1 MIKKKKKGLGRGLS
15 ALFGDEKSENKPK
28 TKNIASNTKALIG
41 DLTRNPYQPRQ
52 IFNEEKL
59 EELANSI
66 KKNGVIQPVAV
77 RLDKSNETKYQ
88 IVAGERRWLAA
99 QRAGLHEI
107 PIVILDIDDNE
118 SLEVAIVENI
128 QRDDLNV
135 IEEAN
140 KFAGGIDIFCSN
152 AGIIG
157 VPGFMEASVE
167 DWNNMWSVNVM
178 SHIHAAKH
186 VLPQMLERGEGY
198 LVNTSSAAGL
208 LTQIG
213 AAGYAVTKNA
223 AVSFAEWIKIT
234 YGEKGIG
241 VSCLC
246 PQAVRTAMT
255 AGGPGVAG
263 VDGMLEPG
271 VVAQDVL
278 DAIKEEKFLILPHK
292 EVAEYVKRKGNDRDR

>member
-1 MIKKKKKGLGRGLS
+1 MRIK
-15 ALFGDEKSENKPK
+15 NKRIIV
-28 TKNIASNTKALIG
+28 TGGASGIGKALCEAFHASGAKSIVVVDMNYEDAKKTADSIG
-41 DLTRNPYQPRQ
+41 GFAIR
-52 IFNEEKL
+52 
-59 EELANSI
+59 AN
-66 KKNGVIQPVAV
+66 VAV
-77 RLDKSNETKYQ
+77 E
-88 IVAGERRWLAA
+88 E
-99 QRAGLHEI
+99 
-107 PIVILDIDDNE
+107 DI
-118 SLEVAIVENI
+118 
-128 QRDDLNV
+128 QNV

-140 KFAGGIDIFCSN
+140 QFAGGIDIFCSN

-157 VPGFMEASVE
+157 VPGFMEASFE

-198 LVNTSSAAGL
+198 LVNTASAAGL

-263 VDGMLEPG
+263 VDGMLEPD

-292 EVAEYVKRKGNDRDR
+292 EVAEYVKRKGNDRDRWILGMQRLQKQYEDFFDSYGKDN

>member
-1 MIKKKKKGLGRGLS
+1 MRIK
-15 ALFGDEKSENKPK
+15 NKRIIV
-28 TKNIASNTKALIG
+28 TGGASGIGKALCEAFHASGAKSIVVVDMNYEDAKKTADSIG
-41 DLTRNPYQPRQ
+41 GLAIRANVAV
-52 IFNEEKL
+52 EEDIQ
-59 EELANSI
+59 N
-66 KKNGVIQPVAV
+66 VIQ
-77 RLDKSNETKYQ
+77 
-88 IVAGERRWLAA
+88 
-99 QRAGLHEI
+99 
-107 PIVILDIDDNE
+107 
-118 SLEVAIVENI
+118 
-128 QRDDLNV
+128 
-135 IEEAN
+135 EAN
-140 KFAGGIDIFCSN
+140 QFAGGIDIFCSN

-167 DWNNMWSVNVM
+167 DWNNIWSVNVM

-198 LVNTSSAAGL
+198 LVNTASAAGL

-263 VDGMLEPG
+263 VDGMLEPD

-292 EVAEYVKRKGNDRDR
+292 EVAEYVKRKGNDRDRWILGMQRLQKQYEDFFASYGKDN

>member
-1 MIKKKKKGLGRGLS
+1 MEI
-15 ALFGDEKSENKPK
+15 ENKRVVV
-28 TKNIASNTKALIG
+28 TGGASGIGKALCEAFHASGAKSIVVVDMNHEDAKKTADSTG
-41 DLTRNPYQPRQ
+41 GLAIKANVA
-52 IFNEEKL
+52 L
-59 EELANSI
+59 EED
-66 KKNGVIQPVAV
+66 IQ
-77 RLDKSNETKYQ
+77 
-88 IVAGERRWLAA
+88 
-99 QRAGLHEI
+99 
-107 PIVILDIDDNE
+107 
-118 SLEVAIVENI
+118 
-128 QRDDLNV
+128 NV
-135 IEEAN
+135 IEKAN

-157 VPGFMEASVE
+157 VPGFMDASVE

-186 VLPQMLERGEGY
+186 ILPQMLERGEGY
-198 LVNTSSAAGL
+198 LVNTASAAGL

-263 VDGMLEPG
+263 VDGMLEPD

-292 EVAEYVKRKGNDRDR
+292 EVAEYVKRKGNDRDRWILGMQRLQKQYEDFFASYGKDN